1 MRRYFART
9 RIAIPPRRIPYEGLL
24 CYDRRRG
31 ETTIF
36 RLHTYNMTD
45 KMTDAGDPAMD
56 TTQHDRIALRQA
68 LERFLDCP
76 TAENQQ
82 QVATLTAAYQTLW
95 INERAGAPAAAPA
108 KPTQMLKAPPRLA
121 EADRAVLVKLADGW
135 VATAADAPR
144 WAWFEDRELIR
155 MEPGPDG
162 EEILVLT
169 DLGRAAA
176 GR

>member
-1 MRRYFART
+1 
-9 RIAIPPRRIPYEGLL
+9 
-24 CYDRRRG
+24 
-31 ETTIF
+31 
-36 RLHTYNMTD
+36 MTH
-45 KMTDAGDPAMD
+45 AGNIAMD

-82 QVATLTAAYQTLW
+82 QVATLTAAYQTRW
-95 INERAGAPAAAPA
+95 INERAGAPAAAATA
-108 KPTQMLKAPPRLA
+108 KPAPALKTPPRLA

-162 EEILVLT
+162 EEILALT